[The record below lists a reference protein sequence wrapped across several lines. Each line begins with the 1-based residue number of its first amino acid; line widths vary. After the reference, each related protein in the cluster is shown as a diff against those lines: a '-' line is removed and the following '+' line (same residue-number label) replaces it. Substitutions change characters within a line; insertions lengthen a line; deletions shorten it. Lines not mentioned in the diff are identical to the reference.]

1 MKGRSA
7 SKIKL
12 TSYDELLGGGEETND
27 IQQVSLEHLH
37 SFENHP
43 FQVNDDEAMAELV
56 ESVKEEGILT
66 ALLVRP
72 LGDGEYEIIAGHR
85 RRHAAQLAGLKE
97 VPVIIRNM
105 DQDTAV
111 RAMVDSN
118 LQRPNILPSE
128 KAFAYRMKM
137 EAMNHQG
144 TSGGISAKDIGKNAN
159 DSARQVYRYIR
170 LTYLMNYFQGMECDM
185 YSFYRIPKLL
195 FTSEYF
201 KNLSC
206 EAKVLYGLMLDRMSL
221 SIKNR
226 WFDEEDRAYIFFS
239 VEEIME
245 MLNCGRNKAVNC
257 LKELDQE
264 KGIGLIEKRRIGL
277 GKTNVIY
284 VKNFSLTE
292 YPDEPAIFD
301 SEETPENVAERKE
314 NTETEIEEYAK
325 KEPEKPVNTQ
335 KFEKQTSGSLK
346 NKLQEVLKTNFKEFE
361 KQTSRSL
368 ENKLQE
374 VSKTN
379 CNNTEYNYTEFSEN
393 ESYQYLSEQEKGR
406 DRIQERN
413 EYRQLIH
420 DNIEYEILCQ
430 SYGTG
435 RVEEL
440 VELMLDAICSTKT
453 YQQINGEAVPT
464 QVVKSRLLKVGYEH
478 IQYVFFSLDRSTSK
492 VKNIRQYMLTVLYN
506 APATINQFYDS
517 NHSLPVDYAKS
528 CPYLMSF
535 MKKYKIKE
543 QIEKYYIKHPD
554 EFGSERE
561 QSLLWLNRN
570 KINKYDELP
579 KTNARLSTFSCPRRS
594 AISNGATPISTSIL
608 AWEWRR
614 S

>member
-1 MKGRSA
+1 MGV
-7 SKIKL
+7 
-12 TSYDELLGGGEETND
+12 Y
-27 IQQVSLEHLH
+27 
-37 SFENHP
+37 
-43 FQVNDDEAMAELV
+43 
-56 ESVKEEGILT
+56 KEG
-66 ALLVRP
+66 
-72 LGDGEYEIIAGHR
+72 
-85 RRHAAQLAGLKE
+85 
-97 VPVIIRNM
+97 
-105 DQDTAV
+105 
-111 RAMVDSN
+111 
-118 LQRPNILPSE
+118 
-128 KAFAYRMKM
+128 
-137 EAMNHQG
+137 
-144 TSGGISAKDIGKNAN
+144 
-159 DSARQVYRYIR
+159 
-170 LTYLMNYFQGMECDM
+170 
-185 YSFYRIPKLL
+185 
-195 FTSEYF
+195 
-201 KNLSC
+201 
-206 EAKVLYGLMLDRMSL
+206 
-221 SIKNR
+221 KNR

-346 NKLQEVLKTNFKEFE
+346 NKLQEV
-361 KQTSRSL
+361 
-368 ENKLQE
+368 
-374 VSKTN
+374 SKTN

-393 ESYQYLSEQEKGR
+393 ESYQYLSEQEKGKGR

-506 APATINQFYDS
+506 APATINQFYDAEVR
-517 NHSLPVDYAKS
+517 HDMYWGKD
-528 CPYLMSF
+528 
-535 MKKYKIKE
+535 I
-543 QIEKYYIKHPD
+543 PD
-554 EFGSERE
+554 R
-561 QSLLWLNRN
+561 
-570 KINKYDELP
+570 
-579 KTNARLSTFSCPRRS
+579 
-594 AISNGATPISTSIL
+594 
-608 AWEWRR
+608 
-614 S
+614 

>member
-1 MKGRSA
+1 MS
-7 SKIKL
+7 
-12 TSYDELLGGGEETND
+12 
-27 IQQVSLEHLH
+27 
-37 SFENHP
+37 
-43 FQVNDDEAMAELV
+43 
-56 ESVKEEGILT
+56 
-66 ALLVRP
+66 
-72 LGDGEYEIIAGHR
+72 
-85 RRHAAQLAGLKE
+85 
-97 VPVIIRNM
+97 IRA
-105 DQDTAV
+105 T
-111 RAMVDSN
+111 
-118 LQRPNILPSE
+118 
-128 KAFAYRMKM
+128 F
-137 EAMNHQG
+137 H
-144 TSGGISAKDIGKNAN
+144 
-159 DSARQVYRYIR
+159 
-170 LTYLMNYFQGMECDM
+170 YFQGMECDM

-301 SEETPENVAERKE
+301 SEKTLENVAERKE

-346 NKLQEVLKTNFKEFE
+346 NKLQEV
-361 KQTSRSL
+361 
-368 ENKLQE
+368 
-374 VSKTN
+374 SKTN
-379 CNNTEYNYTEFSEN
+379 CNNTEYNNTEFSEN
-393 ESYQYLSEQEKGR
+393 ESYQYLSEQEKGKGK

-440 VELMLDAICSTKT
+440 VELMLDAICSTKP

-506 APATINQFYDS
+506 APATINQFYDAEVR
-517 NHSLPVDYAKS
+517 HDMYWGKD
-528 CPYLMSF
+528 
-535 MKKYKIKE
+535 I
-543 QIEKYYIKHPD
+543 PD
-554 EFGSERE
+554 G
-561 QSLLWLNRN
+561 
-570 KINKYDELP
+570 
-579 KTNARLSTFSCPRRS
+579 
-594 AISNGATPISTSIL
+594 
-608 AWEWRR
+608 
-614 S
+614 

>member
-1 MKGRSA
+1 MS
-7 SKIKL
+7 
-12 TSYDELLGGGEETND
+12 
-27 IQQVSLEHLH
+27 
-37 SFENHP
+37 
-43 FQVNDDEAMAELV
+43 
-56 ESVKEEGILT
+56 
-66 ALLVRP
+66 
-72 LGDGEYEIIAGHR
+72 
-85 RRHAAQLAGLKE
+85 
-97 VPVIIRNM
+97 IRA
-105 DQDTAV
+105 T
-111 RAMVDSN
+111 
-118 LQRPNILPSE
+118 
-128 KAFAYRMKM
+128 F
-137 EAMNHQG
+137 H
-144 TSGGISAKDIGKNAN
+144 
-159 DSARQVYRYIR
+159 
-170 LTYLMNYFQGMECDM
+170 YFQGMECDM

-301 SEETPENVAERKE
+301 
-314 NTETEIEEYAK
+314 
-325 KEPEKPVNTQ
+325 
-335 KFEKQTSGSLK
+335 
-346 NKLQEVLKTNFKEFE
+346 
-361 KQTSRSL
+361 
-368 ENKLQE
+368 
-374 VSKTN
+374 
-379 CNNTEYNYTEFSEN
+379 NTEYNYTEFSEN

-506 APATINQFYDS
+506 APATINQFYDAEVR
-517 NHSLPVDYAKS
+517 HDMYWGKD
-528 CPYLMSF
+528 
-535 MKKYKIKE
+535 I
-543 QIEKYYIKHPD
+543 PD
-554 EFGSERE
+554 R
-561 QSLLWLNRN
+561 
-570 KINKYDELP
+570 
-579 KTNARLSTFSCPRRS
+579 
-594 AISNGATPISTSIL
+594 
-608 AWEWRR
+608 
-614 S
+614 

>member
-1 MKGRSA
+1 MS
-7 SKIKL
+7 
-12 TSYDELLGGGEETND
+12 
-27 IQQVSLEHLH
+27 
-37 SFENHP
+37 
-43 FQVNDDEAMAELV
+43 
-56 ESVKEEGILT
+56 
-66 ALLVRP
+66 
-72 LGDGEYEIIAGHR
+72 
-85 RRHAAQLAGLKE
+85 
-97 VPVIIRNM
+97 IRA
-105 DQDTAV
+105 T
-111 RAMVDSN
+111 
-118 LQRPNILPSE
+118 
-128 KAFAYRMKM
+128 F
-137 EAMNHQG
+137 H
-144 TSGGISAKDIGKNAN
+144 
-159 DSARQVYRYIR
+159 
-170 LTYLMNYFQGMECDM
+170 YFQGMECDM

-239 VEEIME
+239 VEE
-245 MLNCGRNKAVNC
+245 NKAVNC

-335 KFEKQTSGSLK
+335 K
-346 NKLQEVLKTNFKEFE
+346 FE

-440 VELMLDAICSTKT
+440 VELMLDAICSTKP

-506 APATINQFYDS
+506 APATINQFYDAEVR
-517 NHSLPVDYAKS
+517 HDMYWGKD
-528 CPYLMSF
+528 
-535 MKKYKIKE
+535 I
-543 QIEKYYIKHPD
+543 PD
-554 EFGSERE
+554 R
-561 QSLLWLNRN
+561 
-570 KINKYDELP
+570 
-579 KTNARLSTFSCPRRS
+579 
-594 AISNGATPISTSIL
+594 
-608 AWEWRR
+608 
-614 S
+614 